1 MRTDVGWS
9 SSILG
14 WSSSILL
21 SPEFVRAFMSM
32 RLRADC
38 RASRSTMRQKT
49 FDAAAGL
56 PIDFGLA
63 VVLCGAERQGR
74 CLIADPP
81 RAYSPSA
88 PLRSDHRLAPF
99 SP

>member
-1 MRTDVGWS
+1 MIVIRDANRRW
-9 SSILG
+9 LELEYFRLEFEY
-14 WSSSILL
+14 LL

-32 RLRADC
+32 RLRAAC

-63 VVLCGAERQGR
+63 AHHAGLSGKGDA
-74 CLIADPP
+74 
-81 RAYSPSA
+81 
-88 PLRSDHRLAPF
+88 
-99 SP
+99 